1 VHDVAL
7 GKAEADALANVLVV
21 FANELWSL
29 SRVTEGA
36 APLRSA
42 VCAQL
47 RVIEQRVT
55 R

>member
-1 VHDVAL
+1 
-7 GKAEADALANVLVV
+7 
-21 FANELWSL
+21 
-29 SRVTEGA
+29 VTEGA